1 MNSLYYYKNHSQ
13 LSNYFSVKE
22 LCVSEPCGCIFLTIS
37 AHGTFVK
44 ADDQRD
50 GGDLEFVEDC
60 ISIPNNELVPIQ
72 EIIEVFRDETLNKIP
87 KIFFIQ
93 VQEKLDHLVYNWY
106 PCFQNKSNRC
116 VHWYIHYIH
125 CVQLTMSNHTVISL
139 LHLTRV
145 RNIFRNKYLF
155 CRHAEVEK

>member
-1 MNSLYYYKNHSQ
+1 MNSLYYYKNYSQ

-60 ISIPNNELVPIQ
+60 ISIPNNEIVPIQ
-72 EIIEVFRDETLNKIP
+72 EIIEVFRDENLNKIP

-93 VQEKLDHLVYNWY
+93 VPEKLDHLVYD
-106 PCFQNKSNRC
+106 
-116 VHWYIHYIH
+116 
-125 CVQLTMSNHTVISL
+125 
-139 LHLTRV
+139 
-145 RNIFRNKYLF
+145 
-155 CRHAEVEK
+155 

>member
-50 GGDLEFVEDC
+50 GGDL
-60 ISIPNNELVPIQ
+60 PKNEIVPIQ
-72 EIIEVFRDETLNKIP
+72 EIIEVFRDENLNKIP

-93 VQEKLDHLVYNWY
+93 VPEKLDHLVYN
-106 PCFQNKSNRC
+106 
-116 VHWYIHYIH
+116 
-125 CVQLTMSNHTVISL
+125 
-139 LHLTRV
+139 
-145 RNIFRNKYLF
+145 
-155 CRHAEVEK
+155 